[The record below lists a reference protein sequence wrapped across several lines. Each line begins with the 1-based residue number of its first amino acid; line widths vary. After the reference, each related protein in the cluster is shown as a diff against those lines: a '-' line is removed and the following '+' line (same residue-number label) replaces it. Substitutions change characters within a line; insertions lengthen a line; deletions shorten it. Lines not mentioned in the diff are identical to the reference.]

1 MSWYLG
7 MSGRG
12 ITIDSSGQSVLPG
25 DFCRVCHESD
35 GEERGL
41 TLWAVGGIP
50 QTSLSKAIVLLG
62 LPPVFELLSRAS
74 AVLGFPSMLDLSEM
88 P

>member
-1 MSWYLG
+1 
-7 MSGRG
+7 MSGGG

-25 DFCRVCHESD
+25 DFCRICHESH

-41 TLWAVGGIP
+41 TLLAVGGTP
-50 QTSLSKAIVLLG
+50 QTLLAKAIVLLG

-74 AVLGFPSMLDLSEM
+74 AVLSFPSMLDLLEM